1 MCRYVYQKAY
11 IEFFVSPEKFKT
23 LQAAISKQPSLTYM
37 AVTSKGDYHS
47 NQASASVNA
56 VTWGVFPGSE
66 IVQPTVVDQE
76 SFLVWKVCASPT
88 CFSGPLDHCVCAKLE
103 HQQLALRPYA
113 CVGIQDEAFSLWETE
128 WASIYKDG
136 STGHQ
141 IIQNIVD
148 CWYLVSVVENDYIK
162 GDLFRVFSTS

>member
-1 MCRYVYQKAY
+1 M
-11 IEFFVSPEKFKT
+11 SPEKFKT

-76 SFLVWKVCASPT
+76 SFLVWKVRKVSICLSSRCA
-88 CFSGPLDHCVCAKLE
+88 
-103 HQQLALRPYA
+103 LAQA
-113 CVGIQDEAFSLWETE
+113 AAW
-128 WASIYKDG
+128 
-136 STGHQ
+136 
-141 IIQNIVD
+141 
-148 CWYLVSVVENDYIK
+148 SVI
-162 GDLFRVFSTS
+162 